1 MKLITFQSF
10 AALNFLKQHGYL
22 ICDDRFIDQPK
33 ASFFYYWVIK
43 KMNQRVKNQT
53 TARFPIWCWVKCGNS
68 ICPPRHKGKPVEGF
82 DVKITFHAEE
92 QDLFITDFRR
102 YSFLLSN
109 LYIPRDKQDEQWF
122 EQLLD
127 DKQITREEL
136 KAYVRPDKFP
146 NHRTDQTF
154 LEVCKIIEQSFDRCI
169 TKDSDILQGC
179 IWKIDQ
185 SQIEQIEILEDDGYI
200 YGSLNYKHT
209 DGKRRNWIQEYYNS
223 LK

>member
-1 MKLITFQSF
+1 MQKSKIFSLRTFV
-10 AALNFLKQHGYL
+10 A
-22 ICDDRFIDQPK
+22 
-33 ASFFYYWVIK
+33 
-43 KMNQRVKNQT
+43 T
-53 TARFPIWCWVKCGNS
+53 
-68 ICPPRHKGKPVEGF
+68 
-82 DVKITFHAEE
+82 
-92 QDLFITDFRR
+92 LFC
-102 YSFLLSN
+102 LV
-109 LYIPRDKQDEQWF
+109 LYIPHNKQDEQWF

-146 NHRTDQTF
+146 NYRTDQTF

-209 DGKRRNWIQEYYNS
+209 DGKRRNWIQEYYDS